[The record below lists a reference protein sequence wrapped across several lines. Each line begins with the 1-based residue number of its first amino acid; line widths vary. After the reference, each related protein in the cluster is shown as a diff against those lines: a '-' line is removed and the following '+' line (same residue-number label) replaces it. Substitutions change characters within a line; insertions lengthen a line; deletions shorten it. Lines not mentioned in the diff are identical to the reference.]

1 MEEVKK
7 AQKKEMN
14 RQVKMLSQQRKI
26 WMAVLIVLVCV
37 SPLFLNPIDDAAA
50 HIARL
55 QGLVGNINQMGILGA
70 IRNWKIYFSMM
81 HGSGYGYPMFYGD
94 ILLWP
99 FALAL
104 IGLENVGIL
113 GRDSESAF
121 LMYKVILQISL
132 WLTFIQAY
140 ICQSKAIKNKLIKVT
155 KTSGLDDKDKN
166 RIFSDKDLSFL
177 IAFFYLMTP
186 YIVMTLHNQ
195 SYRVAAYGIV
205 PWAIYNLVQIL
216 YRRDDEA
223 SGVDKKAAA
232 WIDKHQCLN
241 ILGLAVQMWL
251 LLETHLITTLY
262 VSIVLMIIYVRYLII
277 DKNTVK
283 EKIVRTIYVGIAAII
298 CIVLSFRFLTEML
311 SQLGAGYLVVSN
323 TTNDLG
329 QKYSTQLIG
338 TFIPEWIVAQF
349 GDITGLYDSQ
359 KIHFGSVG
367 YVGFYYMGLIILGIV
382 GIVQSNSEAGKLNQ
396 IKKLQFIQII
406 YSIIYFILMGTQIF
420 QKLLEFTQFRYRLNT
435 MLDIGL
441 ICIGICWITSEISE
455 KTINKI
461 IKYILIIQS
470 ITVFGNIAYS
480 SMLDIGRGDLS
491 IQVGGGAEYLQF
503 NSNYDIFEQTRDD
516 YPLHYNVTGQV
527 TDMLKYKQDFEQ
539 NLETIGYDHEYTVGD
554 TGLTYW
560 FDIDKTTLGWI
571 ENLQVGSDE
580 GDNDEAGNEKSLVV
594 PITYYKGI
602 YKATIEKVG
611 ASEDAEQEELV
622 ELSINKSDLGYCQ
635 IDDSD
640 IQQVIDKDPDGLRYR
655 LTIQYI
661 G

>member
-1 MEEVKK
+1 MT
-7 AQKKEMN
+7 
-14 RQVKMLSQQRKI
+14 L
-26 WMAVLIVLVCV
+26 LIVLVCV
-37 SPLFLNPIDDAAA
+37 SPLFLNTIDDAAA

-55 QGLVGNINQMGILGA
+55 QGLVDNINQMGILGA

-104 IGLENVGIL
+104 IVLENVGLL

-121 LMYKVILQISL
+121 LMYKVVLQINL
-132 WLTFIQAY
+132 WITFIQAY

-155 KTSGLDDKDKN
+155 KTSGLDEKDKN
-166 RIFSDKDLSFL
+166 NKVFSDKDLSFL
-177 IAFFYLMTP
+177 ISYFYLMTP
-186 YIVMTLHNQ
+186 YIVMILHNQ

-216 YRRDDEA
+216 YRSDNK
-223 SGVDKKAAA
+223 SG
-232 WIDKHQCLN
+232 IDKHKCLN

-349 GDITGLYDSQ
+349 GDITGLYDTQ

-367 YVGFYYMGLIILGIV
+367 YVGFYYIGLIILGIA
-382 GIVQSNSEAGKLNQ
+382 GIVQSNSEAGKLSQ
-396 IKKLQFIQII
+396 IKKLQLIQII

-480 SMLDIGRGDLS
+480 SMLDIGRGDLG
-491 IQVGGGAEYLQF
+491 IQVGGGGEYLQF

-560 FDIDKTTLGWI
+560 FDIDKTTLGWL
-571 ENLQVGSDE
+571 ESLQASSDE
-580 GDNDEAGNEKSLVV
+580 GDSEKRLVV
-594 PITYYKGI
+594 PVTYYKGI

-611 ASEDAEQEELV
+611 QTGQEELV

-635 IDDSD
+635 IDDSE
-640 IQQVIDKDPDGLRYR
+640 IQQAIDKDPDGLRYR
-655 LTIQYI
+655 ITIKYI

>member
-1 MEEVKK
+1 MT
-7 AQKKEMN
+7 
-14 RQVKMLSQQRKI
+14 L
-26 WMAVLIVLVCV
+26 LIVIVCV
-37 SPLFLNPIDDAAA
+37 SPLFLNTIDDAAA

-55 QGLVGNINQMGILGA
+55 QCLVDNINQMGILGA

-104 IGLENVGIL
+104 IGLENIGLL

-132 WLTFIQAY
+132 WITFIQAY

-155 KTSGLDDKDKN
+155 KTSGLDDKNNN

-216 YRRDDEA
+216 YRRDAKA
-223 SGVDKKAAA
+223 SRVDKQAA
-232 WIDKHQCLN
+232 W

-262 VSIVLMIIYVRYLII
+262 VSIVLMIIYVRYLIV
-277 DKNTVK
+277 DKSTVK

-367 YVGFYYMGLIILGIV
+367 YVGFYYIGLIILGIA
-382 GIVQSNSEAGKLNQ
+382 GIVQSNSEAGKLSQ
-396 IKKLQFIQII
+396 IKKLQIIQII

-420 QKLLEFTQFRYRLNT
+420 QKMLEFTQFRYRLNT

-441 ICIGICWITSEISE
+441 ICIGICWITSEISK

-516 YPLHYNVTGQV
+516 YPLHYDVASQV

-539 NLETIGYDHEYTVGD
+539 NLETIGYGHEYTVED
-554 TGLTYW
+554 TGLIYW
-560 FDIDKTTLGWI
+560 FDIDKTTLGWL
-571 ENLQVGSDE
+571 ESLQAGSDE
-580 GDNDEAGNEKSLVV
+580 GDSEKSLVV
-594 PITYYKGI
+594 PVTYYKGI

-611 ASEDAEQEELV
+611 QTEQEELA

-635 IDDSD
+635 IDDNE

>member
-1 MEEVKK
+1 
-7 AQKKEMN
+7 
-14 RQVKMLSQQRKI
+14 
-26 WMAVLIVLVCV
+26 
-37 SPLFLNPIDDAAA
+37 
-50 HIARL
+50 
-55 QGLVGNINQMGILGA
+55 
-70 IRNWKIYFSMM
+70 
-81 HGSGYGYPMFYGD
+81 
-94 ILLWP
+94 
-99 FALAL
+99 
-104 IGLENVGIL
+104 
-113 GRDSESAF
+113 
-121 LMYKVILQISL
+121 
-132 WLTFIQAY
+132 
-140 ICQSKAIKNKLIKVT
+140 
-155 KTSGLDDKDKN
+155 
-166 RIFSDKDLSFL
+166 
-177 IAFFYLMTP
+177 
-186 YIVMTLHNQ
+186 MTLHNQ

-216 YRRDDEA
+216 YRRDAKA
-223 SGVDKKAAA
+223 SRVDKQAA
-232 WIDKHQCLN
+232 W

-262 VSIVLMIIYVRYLII
+262 VSIVLMIIYVRYLIV
-277 DKNTVK
+277 DKSTVK
-283 EKIVRTIYVGIAAII
+283 EKIVRTIYIGIAAII

-367 YVGFYYMGLIILGIV
+367 YVGFYYIGLIILGIA
-382 GIVQSNSEAGKLNQ
+382 GIVQSNSEAGKLSQ
-396 IKKLQFIQII
+396 IKKLQIIQII

-420 QKLLEFTQFRYRLNT
+420 QKMLEFTQFRYRLNT

-441 ICIGICWITSEISE
+441 ICIGICWITSEISK

-503 NSNYDIFEQTRDD
+503 NSSYDIFEQTRDD

-539 NLETIGYDHEYTVGD
+539 NLETIGYDHEYTVED
-554 TGLTYW
+554 TGLIYW
-560 FDIDKTTLGWI
+560 FDIDKTTLGWL
-571 ENLQVGSDE
+571 ESLQAGSDE
-580 GDNDEAGNEKSLVV
+580 GDSEKSLVV
-594 PITYYKGI
+594 PVTYYKGI

-611 ASEDAEQEELV
+611 QTEQEELV

-635 IDDSD
+635 IDDSE

>member
-1 MEEVKK
+1 MT
-7 AQKKEMN
+7 
-14 RQVKMLSQQRKI
+14 
-26 WMAVLIVLVCV
+26 VLIVLVCV

-55 QGLVGNINQMGILGA
+55 QGLVDNINQMGILGA

-104 IGLENVGIL
+104 IGLENMGIL

-155 KTSGLDDKDKN
+155 KSNDD
-166 RIFSDKDLSFL
+166 RAFSDKDLSFL

-205 PWAIYNLVQIL
+205 PWVIYNLVQIL
-216 YRRDDEA
+216 YKSDDEA
-223 SGVDKKAAA
+223 TG
-232 WIDKHQCLN
+232 IDKYHCLN

-262 VSIVLMIIYVRYLII
+262 VSIVLMIIYVRYLIV
-277 DKNTVK
+277 DKSTVK
-283 EKIVRTIYVGIAAII
+283 EKIDRTIYVGIAAVMCII
-298 CIVLSFRFLTEML
+298 LSFEFLTEML
-311 SQLGAGYLVVSN
+311 KQLGAGYLVVSN

-338 TFIPEWIVAQF
+338 TFIPEWMVAQF
-349 GDITGLYDSQ
+349 GDITGIYDSQ

-367 YVGFYYMGLIILGIV
+367 YIGFYYIGLIILGIV
-382 GIVQSNSEAGKLNQ
+382 GIVQSKEKSDETEKLSR
-396 IKKLQFIQII
+396 IKKLQVIQIV
-406 YSIIYFILMGTQIF
+406 YSIIYFILMGTSIF

-441 ICIGICWITSEISE
+441 ICIGICWITSEISD

-461 IKYILIIQS
+461 VKYILIVQS

-516 YPLHYNVTGQV
+516 YPLHYDVKSQV
-527 TDMLKYKQDFEQ
+527 TDMLKYKKDFED

-554 TGLTYW
+554 TGLIYW
-560 FDIDKTTLGWI
+560 FDIDKTTLGWLEAI
-571 ENLQVGSDE
+571 QDSNDGDGS
-580 GDNDEAGNEKSLVV
+580 EKNLVV
-594 PITYYKGI
+594 PVTYYKGI
-602 YKATIEKVG
+602 YRATIEKVG
-611 ASEDAEQEELV
+611 TNGQTELV

-640 IQQVIDKDPDGLRYR
+640 IQQVIGKDPDGLRYR
-655 LTIQYI
+655 ITIQYI

>member
-1 MEEVKK
+1 MT
-7 AQKKEMN
+7 
-14 RQVKMLSQQRKI
+14 
-26 WMAVLIVLVCV
+26 VLIIIVCV
-37 SPLFLNPIDDAAA
+37 SPLFLNAIDDAAS

-55 QGLVGNINQMGILGA
+55 QGLVDNINQMGILGA
-70 IRNWKIYFSMM
+70 ARNWKIYFSMM
-81 HGSGYGYPMFYGD
+81 HRSGYGYPMFYGD

-99 FALAL
+99 FALAM
-104 IGLENVGIL
+104 IGLENMGLL

-121 LMYKVILQISL
+121 LMYKVVLQISL
-132 WLTFIQAY
+132 WITFIQAY
-140 ICQSKAIKNKLIKVT
+140 ICQNKAIKNKLIKVT
-155 KTSGLDDKDKN
+155 KRDED
-166 RIFSDKDLSFL
+166 RVFSDKDLSFL

-205 PWAIYNLVQIL
+205 PWVIYNLVQIL
-216 YRRDDEA
+216 YRNGDRA
-223 SGVDKKAAA
+223 SGIKAK
-232 WIDKHQCLN
+232 INKYQCLN

-262 VSIVLMIIYVRYLII
+262 VSIVLAIIYLRYLIV
-277 DKNTVK
+277 DKSTVK
-283 EKIVRTIYVGIAAII
+283 EKLDKTIYVGIAAVM
-298 CIVLSFRFLTEML
+298 CIMLSFGFLTEML
-311 SQLGAGYLVVSN
+311 KQLGAGYLVVSN

-329 QKYSTQLIG
+329 QRYSTQLIG
-338 TFIPEWIVAQF
+338 TFIPEWMVAQF

-367 YVGFYYMGLIILGIV
+367 YVGFYYIGLIILGIV
-382 GIVQSNSEAGKLNQ
+382 GIIQSKSEKLSSEVEKSNK
-396 IKKLQFIQII
+396 IKKLQVIQIV

-441 ICIGICWITSEISE
+441 ICIGICWITSEISD

-461 IKYILIIQS
+461 VKYILIIQS

-503 NSNYDIFEQTRDD
+503 NSKYDIFEQTRDD
-516 YPLHYNVTGQV
+516 YPLHYAVKDQV
-527 TDMLKYKQDFEQ
+527 TDMLKYKQDFED

-571 ENLQVGSDE
+571 EAIQADE
-580 GDNDEAGNEKSLVV
+580 GGRNNEKNLVV
-594 PITYYKGI
+594 PVTYYKGI

-611 ASEDAEQEELV
+611 QTEPV
-622 ELSINKSDLGYCQ
+622 ELAINKSNLGYCQ
-635 IDDSD
+635 IADSD
-640 IQQVIDKDPDGLRYR
+640 IQQIIGKDPDGLRYR
-655 LTIQYI
+655 ITIQYI

>member
-7 AQKKEMN
+7 AQKN
-14 RQVKMLSQQRKI
+14 IIDRQRKILSQQRKI
-26 WMAVLIVLVCV
+26 WMTLLIVIVCV
-37 SPLFLNPIDDAAA
+37 SPLFLNTIDDAAA

-55 QGLVGNINQMGILGA
+55 QGLVDNINQMGILGA

-104 IGLENVGIL
+104 IGLENMGIL

-121 LMYKVILQISL
+121 LMYKVILQLSL
-132 WLTFIQAY
+132 WITFIQAY

-155 KTSGLDDKDKN
+155 KTSGLDDKDNKV
-166 RIFSDKDLSFL
+166 FSDKDLSFL
-177 IAFFYLMTP
+177 IAYFYLMTP
-186 YIVMTLHNQ
+186 YIVMILHNQ

-216 YRRDDEA
+216 YRSDNGA
-223 SGVDKKAAA
+223 SGVDKKAA

-241 ILGLAVQMWL
+241 MLGLAVQMWL

-262 VSIVLMIIYVRYLII
+262 VSIVLMIIYVRYLIV

-298 CIVLSFRFLTEML
+298 CIILSFGFLTEML

-329 QKYSTQLIG
+329 QRYSTQLIG
-338 TFIPEWIVAQF
+338 TFIPEWIVVQF
-349 GDITGLYDSQ
+349 GDITGLYDTQ

-367 YVGFYYMGLIILGIV
+367 YVGFYYIGLIILGIA
-382 GIVQSNSEAGKLNQ
+382 GIVQNNSEAGKLNQ

-420 QKLLEFTQFRYRLNT
+420 QKILEFTQFRYRLNT

-480 SMLDIGRGDLS
+480 SMLDIGRGDLG

-539 NLETIGYDHEYTVGD
+539 NIETIGYDHEYTVGD
-554 TGLTYW
+554 TGLIYW
-560 FDIDKTTLGWI
+560 FDIDKTTLDWL
-571 ENLQVGSDE
+571 ESLQASSDE
-580 GDNDEAGNEKSLVV
+580 GDSNGAGSEKSLVV
-594 PITYYKGI
+594 PVTYYKGI

-611 ASEDAEQEELV
+611 QTEQEELV

-640 IQQVIDKDPDGLRYR
+640 IQQVMDKDPDGLRYR

>member
-7 AQKKEMN
+7 AQKNIIN
-14 RQVKMLSQQRKI
+14 RQGKTLGQQKNVLSGQQKI
-26 WMAVLIVLVCV
+26 WMTLLIVIVCI
-37 SPLFLNPIDDAAA
+37 SPLFLNTIDDAAA

-55 QGLVGNINQMGILGA
+55 QGLVDNINQMGILGA

-104 IGLENVGIL
+104 IGLENIGLL

-132 WLTFIQAY
+132 WITFIQAY

-155 KTSGLDDKDKN
+155 KTSGLDDKD
-166 RIFSDKDLSFL
+166 RLFSDKDLSFL

-186 YIVMTLHNQ
+186 YIVMILHNQ

-216 YRRDDEA
+216 YRSDNKS
-223 SGVDKKAAA
+223 SGVDKKAA
-232 WIDKHQCLN
+232 W

-262 VSIVLMIIYVRYLII
+262 VSIVLMIIYVRYLIV
-277 DKNTVK
+277 DKSTVK
-283 EKIVRTIYVGIAAII
+283 EKIVRTIYIGIAAII

-338 TFIPEWIVAQF
+338 TFIPEWIVVQF

-367 YVGFYYMGLIILGIV
+367 YVGFYYIGLIILGIA
-382 GIVQSNSEAGKLNQ
+382 GIVQSNSEAGKLSQ
-396 IKKLQFIQII
+396 IKKLQIIQII

-420 QKLLEFTQFRYRLNT
+420 QKMLEFTQFRYRLNT

-441 ICIGICWITSEISE
+441 ICIGICWITSEISK

-503 NSNYDIFEQTRDD
+503 NSRYDIFEQTRDD

-539 NLETIGYDHEYTVGD
+539 NLETIGYDHEYTVED
-554 TGLTYW
+554 TGLIYW
-560 FDIDKTTLGWI
+560 FDIDKTTLGWL
-571 ENLQVGSDE
+571 ESLQAGSDE
-580 GDNDEAGNEKSLVV
+580 GDSEKSLVV
-594 PITYYKGI
+594 PVTYYKGI

-611 ASEDAEQEELV
+611 QTEQEELA

-655 LTIQYI
+655 ITIQYI

>member
-1 MEEVKK
+1 MT
-7 AQKKEMN
+7 
-14 RQVKMLSQQRKI
+14 L
-26 WMAVLIVLVCV
+26 LIVIVCV
-37 SPLFLNPIDDAAA
+37 SPLFLNTIDDAAS

-55 QGLVGNINQMGILGA
+55 QGLVDNINQMGILGA

-121 LMYKVILQISL
+121 LMYKVVLQISL
-132 WLTFIQAY
+132 WITFIQAY

-155 KTSGLDDKDKN
+155 KTSGFDDKDNKAFSDKDN
-166 RIFSDKDLSFL
+166 KVFSDKDLSFL

-216 YRRDDEA
+216 YRSDDRA
-223 SGVDKKAAA
+223 SGVDKEAA
-232 WIDKHQCLN
+232 WINKHQCLN

-283 EKIVRTIYVGIAAII
+283 EKVVRTIYVGIAAVVCII
-298 CIVLSFRFLTEML
+298 LSFGFLTEML
-311 SQLGAGYLVVSN
+311 NQLGAGYLVVSN

-338 TFIPEWIVAQF
+338 TFIPEWIVVQF
-349 GDITGLYDSQ
+349 GDITGLYDTQ

-367 YVGFYYMGLIILGIV
+367 YVGFYYIGLIILGIA

-420 QKLLEFTQFRYRLNT
+420 QKMLEFTQFRYRLNT

-539 NLETIGYDHEYTVGD
+539 NLETIGYDHESTVED
-554 TGLTYW
+554 TGLIYW
-560 FDIDKTTLGWI
+560 FDIDKTTLGWL
-571 ENLQVGSDE
+571 ESLQVGSDE
-580 GDNDEAGNEKSLVV
+580 GDSSSEKSLVV
-594 PITYYKGI
+594 PVTYYKGI

-611 ASEDAEQEELV
+611 VPEDAEQVDLT
-622 ELSINKSDLGYCQ
+622 INKSDLGYCQ
-635 IDDSD
+635 IDDSE

-655 LTIQYI
+655 ITIQYI
-661 G
+661 E